1 MYQINIYPM
10 KSMLL
15 TGIRE
20 MEMRVT
26 PDPVITRDDD
36 VLIRMKTIGVCGS
49 DVHYYTTGRIGS
61 QVVTYPFAVG
71 HETAGVV
78 EKTGSGV
85 TRVKPGD
92 KIALDPAISCGE
104 CDQCLAGREHTCRNL
119 TFLGCPG
126 QAEGSLSEFIVMPEK
141 CCYPIPDLM
150 TLDQATLSEPLSVGI
165 YAIRLSGL
173 PGTGTDIGIL
183 GCGPIGMSVLLAS
196 QVMGAEKFYVT
207 DRLDYRLEKARK
219 AGATWTGNPDKED
232 IVKSITEMEPRS
244 LDIVFECCGQQ
255 EAMDQAIA
263 LLKPGGKIVLVG
275 IPEFDSWSFPADQIR
290 RKEINIQNVR
300 RQNDCVQPA
309 LDMIA
314 EGKVD
319 VDQLVTHHY
328 PFGQTKEAFDLV
340 DQYADGVLK
349 AMITFE

>member
-1 MYQINIYPM
+1 M

-20 MEMRVT
+20 MEMRDV
-26 PDPVITRDDD
+26 PDPMMVHEDD
-36 VLIRMKTIGVCGS
+36 VLIRMKSIGVCGS

-78 EKTGSGV
+78 EKVGKKV

-92 KIALDPAISCGE
+92 KIALDPAVTCGT

-126 QAEGSLSEFIVMPEK
+126 QADGSLSEFMVMPER
-141 CCYPIPDLM
+141 CCFPVPDHM
-150 TLDQATLSEPLSVGI
+150 SLDQAALSEPLSVGI
-165 YAIRLSGL
+165 YATRLSGL
-173 PGTGTDIGIL
+173 PATGTDIGIL
-183 GCGPIGMSVLLAS
+183 GCGPIGTSVLLAS
-196 QVMGAEKFYVT
+196 RVMGARKFYVT
-207 DRLDYRLEKARK
+207 DRLDYRLERAKK

-232 IVKSITEMEPRS
+232 IVKSISGLEPLS

-255 EAMDQAIA
+255 EAMEQAIA

-275 IPEFDSWSFPADQIR
+275 IPEFDYWSIPADQIR
-290 RKEINIQNVR
+290 RKEIDIQPVR
-300 RQNDCVQPA
+300 RQNQCVQPA

-319 VDQLVTHHY
+319 VNQMITHHF
-328 PFGQTKEAFDLV
+328 PFDQTQKAFDLV
-340 DQYADGVLK
+340 DQYADGVMK
-349 AMITFE
+349 AMITFD